1 MQFGWEF
8 FNLDWMTVF
17 VRQAAV
23 HKRQEVTSHYIAL
36 LNCYSHY
43 CFDEIF
49 KCFYYK
55 VQHESLTDKLGC
67 QNDANELFSIYF
79 INDKNND
86 IPNHQ
91 EIESNEKTQNTPKIS
106 QQRPK
111 RICQFFFF
119 YKNGLAWQHYS
130 YSCGII

>member
-1 MQFGWEF
+1 MRVFQFRLNDCFG
-8 FNLDWMTVF
+8 
-17 VRQAAV
+17 RQAAV

-106 QQRPK
+106 QQRHEG
-111 RICQFFFF
+111 ISQLLSS
-119 YKNGLAWQHYS
+119 YEYSLA
-130 YSCGII
+130 